1 MVYIRRKAGDDG
13 DHSALTEL
21 TMGCGKDAST
31 DGTDNGMR
39 QGDHSA
45 LTGTD
50 NGVRQGCQHSFLD
63 TPHGYMLSFSKQ
75 THMYPFSLS
84 Y

>member
-1 MVYIRRKAGDDG
+1 MVYIRRKAGDEG

-21 TMGCGKDAST
+21 TMGRGKDAST
-31 DGTDNGMR
+31 NVTDNG
-39 QGDHSA
+39 A
-45 LTGTD
+45 
-50 NGVRQGCQHSFLD
+50 RQGCQHSFLD

>member
-1 MVYIRRKAGDDG
+1 MVYIRKKQAM
-13 DHSALTEL
+13 TE
-21 TMGCGKDAST
+21 TKRTA
-31 DGTDNGMR
+31 
-39 QGDHSA
+39 
-45 LTGTD
+45 GTD